1 MQLIFEL
8 WVVFFNIFK
17 NKCFLEQTKNRFLK
31 QHNWNNFE
39 NTITY
44 DFFYF
49 KSKVKKNIEIK
60 NYPTAYIDL
69 SKL

>member
-1 MQLIFEL
+1 M
-8 WVVFFNIFK
+8 
-17 NKCFLEQTKNRFLK
+17 FLEQTNNRFLK

-60 NYPTAYIDL
+60 NYPTA
-69 SKL
+69 